1 VIPEEVLN
9 SIRDRIDI
17 VELVGESVTLKRKGT
32 SYVGLCPFH
41 KEKTPSFNVVPS
53 KGIFHC
59 FGCGEGGNAF
69 KWVQKTRGVSFPE
82 AVKELGQRVGVTVED
97 RQLTEVQK
105 RKIQRR
111 ANVFEVCEAAADYYH
126 STLLTR
132 PEGRPALDYLRGRG
146 FTDDTIKAF
155 RLGFAPDRWDGVQR
169 HLMDKG
175 FPAKLLADAGLIK
188 WREPGNVT
196 RGSYDFF
203 RGRVM
208 VPIADARGKV
218 VAFGGR
224 ILQSP
229 GDGAD
234 AGSGSQNKAPKYMNS
249 PESEIYQKNH
259 ILYGLNRSRRAVQN
273 NDRLLVVEGYFDV
286 IALHQAGFEE
296 AVATCGTALTTEHAR
311 LIRPLTRNVVA
322 TFDADEAGLRAA
334 ERSMPIFI
342 KAGLEPRRLV
352 VEDAK
357 DPDEFIQ
364 AYGADAFASALEQ
377 SEPLLGLIVART
389 TSRNG
394 ASPVGKQRTVEELA
408 PIVRL
413 YESAAQQAVI
423 GQLGSKLG
431 LPEGVIREWVG
442 RARAS
447 TRDHLPEDRPAA
459 ARWQGSKVL
468 RELFWLLIH
477 HNDLV
482 VEEIIK
488 ADPDPELIS
497 NYQPA
502 QQAFAL
508 LLRGERVDKIVDFV
522 GDPSVGRTLIELS
535 TQDSI
540 ISAEKAKNAVNQNL
554 DFLMLERLEME
565 IQELNAQIL
574 ACNID
579 HDKSSYFSLAGKL
592 QALLKRKN
600 AIQNRFAR

>member
-1 VIPEEVLN
+1 MIPEEILN
-9 SIRDRIDI
+9 SIRDRIDM
-17 VELVGESVTLKRKGT
+17 VELIGESVTLKRKGS

-41 KEKTPSFNVVPS
+41 KEKTPSFNVVPG

-69 KWVQKTRGVSFPE
+69 KWIQKTRGVSFPE
-82 AVKELGQRVGVTVED
+82 AVKELGQRVGITVED

-111 ANVFEVCEAAADYYH
+111 ANVFEVCEAAANYYH

-132 PEGRPALDYLRGRG
+132 PEGKLALAYLHGRG
-146 FTDDTIKAF
+146 FTDATIKAF

-169 HLMDKG
+169 YLMDQG

-188 WREPGNVT
+188 WREAGNPS

-208 VPIADARGKV
+208 VPISDTRGKV

-224 ILQSP
+224 ILDVPQSDSDT
-229 GDGAD
+229 GQ
-234 AGSGSQNKAPKYMNS
+234 SNQTNAPKYMNS

-334 ERSMPIFI
+334 ERSMPIFV

-364 AYGADAFASALEQ
+364 AHGAEAFAAALER

-389 TSRNG
+389 TARNG
-394 ASPVGKQRTVEELA
+394 ATPVGKQKTVEELA

-423 GQLGSKLG
+423 GQLASSLG
-431 LPEGVIREWVG
+431 LPEGVIGEWVG
-442 RARAS
+442 RARAPS
-447 TRDHLPEDRPAA
+447 RERTQDDRPAT
-459 ARWQGSKVL
+459 ARWRGSKVL
-468 RELFWLLIH
+468 RQLFWLLIH

-482 VEEIIK
+482 VEEILK

-508 LLRGERVDKIVDFV
+508 LLQGERVDKIVDFV
-522 GDPSVGRTLIELS
+522 GDPSVGQVLVELS
-535 TQDSI
+535 TKDAI

-554 DFLMLERLEME
+554 DFLQLERIETE

-592 QALLKRKN
+592 QALLQRKN
-600 AIQNRFAR
+600 AIQTRFAR

>member
-1 VIPEEVLN
+1 MIPEEILN
-9 SIRDRIDI
+9 SIRDRIDM
-17 VELVGESVTLKRKGT
+17 VELIGESVTLKRKGS

-41 KEKTPSFNVVPS
+41 KEKTPSFNVVPG

-69 KWVQKTRGVSFPE
+69 KWIQKTRGVSFPE
-82 AVKELGQRVGVTVED
+82 AVKELGQRVGITVED

-111 ANVFEVCEAAADYYH
+111 ANVFEVCEAAANYYH

-132 PEGRPALDYLRGRG
+132 PEGKLALAYLHGRG
-146 FTDDTIKAF
+146 FTDATIKAF

-169 HLMDKG
+169 YLMDQG

-188 WREPGNVT
+188 WREAGNPS

-208 VPIADARGKV
+208 VPISDTRGKV

-224 ILQSP
+224 ILDVPQSDSDT
-229 GDGAD
+229 GQ
-234 AGSGSQNKAPKYMNS
+234 SNQTNAPKYMNS

-334 ERSMPIFI
+334 ERSMPIFV

-364 AYGADAFASALEQ
+364 AHGAEAFAAALER

-389 TSRNG
+389 TARNG
-394 ASPVGKQRTVEELA
+394 ATPVGKQKTVEELA

-423 GQLGSKLG
+423 GQLASSLG
-431 LPEGVIREWVG
+431 LPEGVIGEWVG

-447 TRDHLPEDRPAA
+447 SRERTQDDRPAT
-459 ARWQGSKVL
+459 ARWRGSKVL
-468 RELFWLLIH
+468 RQLFWLLIH

-482 VEEIIK
+482 VEEILK

-508 LLRGERVDKIVDFV
+508 LLQGERVDKIVDFV
-522 GDPSVGRTLIELS
+522 GDPSVGQVLVELS
-535 TQDSI
+535 TKEAI

-554 DFLMLERLEME
+554 DFLQLERIETE

-592 QALLKRKN
+592 QALLQRKN
-600 AIQNRFAR
+600 AIQTRFAR